1 MKYPYIASS
10 PDTGG
15 IILFYSSGSG
25 TVIESGWG
33 LSTNSSVY
41 KFKGE
46 YSSSW
51 DEDKFTTCTERYITA
66 GKCIKILSHA
76 HFEFVIAL
84 ADRMGYYFPTSPT
97 SVPSRYNPSKPYLQF
112 VENHELRFV
121 SELDEQWVEI
131 TLPLKNNMLSDEV
144 ITPNVGDEVVID
156 SDSHLTGSLA
166 KITYM
171 GNGVGC
177 YIDLSSGNEYTFAT
191 NSIKFRKKIT
201 IEDEFI
207 CDLIRYNEVNSCKTT
222 VANNLL
228 AKYNVTKR
236 DGND

>member
-10 PDTGG
+10 PITGRV
-15 IILFYSSGSG
+15 ILFYSSGSG
-25 TVIESGWG
+25 IVIENDGN
-33 LSTNSSVY
+33 LPTNSSAY
-41 KFKGE
+41 KFKGK

-51 DEDKFTTCTERYITA
+51 DESKFTTCTARYLTA

-76 HFEFVIAL
+76 HFEFVIEIAN
-84 ADRMGYYFPTSPT
+84 RVGYYFHT
-97 SVPSRYNPSKPYLQF
+97 SVPSRYTPSKPYLQF

-121 SELDEQWVEI
+121 AELDEQCVEI
-131 TLPLKNNMLSDEV
+131 ELPLKNNMLSDEV
-144 ITPNVGDEVVID
+144 IAPKVGDEVVIE
-156 SDSHLTGSLA
+156 SDSHLRGSLV

-207 CDLIRYNEVNSCKTT
+207 CDLIRYNEADSCKTT

-236 DGND
+236 DDND